1 VLTLLVAGGVAAF
14 AGRMRGGSLDS
25 LAATRLGW
33 LLLLWAAL
41 VLQIL
46 PALWLELN
54 DTSAL
59 IVVVISNLLLIAFL
73 LLNRG
78 LPGVGLMAAGL
89 LLNLIV
95 IAANQA
101 MPVSQTASDIAGVTR
116 SPTAAEL
123 KHEPMRPS
131 TVLPWLGD
139 VIPLPRLGEVLS
151 VGDLLL
157 VAGIARLVYC
167 RMVAKDSASG

>member
-1 VLTLLVAGGVAAF
+1 VLTLLVAGGVAAL
-14 AGRMRGGSLDS
+14 AGKMRGGSLEF
-25 LAATRLGW
+25 LAATRLAW
-33 LLLLWAAL
+33 LPLLWTAL

-46 PALWLELN
+46 PALWLELS

-59 IVVVISNLLLIAFL
+59 VVVVISNLLLIAFL

-101 MPVSQTASDIAGVTR
+101 MPVSQTASDIAGVTH

-157 VAGIARLVYC
+157 VVGIARLVYC
-167 RMVAKDSASG
+167 RTVATDSASR